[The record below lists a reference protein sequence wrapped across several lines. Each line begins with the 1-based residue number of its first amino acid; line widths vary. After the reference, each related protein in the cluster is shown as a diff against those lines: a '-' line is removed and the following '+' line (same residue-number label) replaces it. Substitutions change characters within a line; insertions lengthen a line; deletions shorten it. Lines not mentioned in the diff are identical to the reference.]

1 MTYALLADLVV
12 LLHFLFV
19 LFVVLGGLLVLRH
32 RWIAWLHVPAA
43 VWGAVVELA
52 GWFCPLTPWEIRLR
66 LLAGE
71 EGYETGFIEHYLV
84 PLIYPADLT
93 RPLQVAIGALV
104 VTLNLVIYLWV
115 WHRRPS
121 RSPWAI

>member
-52 GWFCPLTPWEIRLR
+52 GWFCPLTPWEIHLR

-71 EGYETGFIEHYLV
+71 KGYETGFIEHYLV
-84 PLIYPADLT
+84 PLIYPEDLT
-93 RPLQVAIGALV
+93 RPLQIAIGALV
-104 VTLNLVIYLWV
+104 VTLNLVIYFWV
-115 WHRRPS
+115 WRRGS
-121 RSPWAI
+121 